1 MNPEVECEDCRRL
14 QEAASSAIT
23 HHLKTTAGLD
33 VARLRYQA
41 DLIASLEQAA
51 EAAREAREVAVS
63 AFKQHRSTHSGAASG
78 AAGASQ
84 TS

>member
-14 QEAASSAIT
+14 HEAASTAIT
-23 HHLKTTAGLD
+23 QHLRAAARLD

-41 DLIASLEQAA
+41 DLFASLEQAA

-63 AFKQHRSTHSGAASG
+63 AFKQHRQTHSAAASG
-78 AAGASQ
+78 GTAMSQ